1 MKRLNL
7 RVKQTNSELLISNN
21 SDLHRVLDEYDQT
34 QNYDE
39 MISSLKHL
47 CNEDDSD
54 QDTQTKTADTVN
66 IEHVIFFK
74 AVIIT
79 WRCCIDEN
87 EEEKETK
94 GP

>member
-1 MKRLNL
+1 
-7 RVKQTNSELLISNN
+7 
-21 SDLHRVLDEYDQT
+21 
-34 QNYDE
+34 